1 VTTDQPA
8 IQLYSCDGLFNATAP
23 IPRKASQ
30 GGPLAHYTDWSCVVI
45 EQVSRHAL
53 TVLSRALTRALQESW
68 IDAINQPQWGVNQI
82 YGPKRDYNW
91 NSVYQFSVM
100 H

>member
-1 VTTDQPA
+1 MV
-8 IQLYSCDGLFNATAP
+8 
-23 IPRKASQ
+23 
-30 GGPLAHYTDWSCVVI
+30 
-45 EQVSRHAL
+45 
-53 TVLSRALTRALQESW
+53 LQESW